1 MGKFKRPLQALLSA
15 DLRHAQRHTLRLA
28 ASTQTE
34 SGATNVLIHDLSENG
49 LSFETGAVLNV
60 GETVLVDLPF
70 IGPTEGAIVW
80 NDGSQF
86 GCEFLEPISNSTL
99 SAALL
104 RAPGSPQNDNTGIP
118 FDEIPIGI
126 KPSLDEITEWK
137 VEFEQSQVPLG
148 YRLVGFRQTPEGVLI
163 AMLSKTN

>member
-1 MGKFKRPLQALLSA
+1 M
-15 DLRHAQRHTLRLA
+15 RLA

-34 SGATNVLIHDLSENG
+34 SGATNGLIHDLSENG
-49 LSFETGAVLNV
+49 LSLETDAVLNI

-70 IGPTEGAIVW
+70 IGATEGKIIW
-80 NDGSQF
+80 KEDKLY
-86 GCEFLEPISNSTL
+86 GCEFLEPISNATL

-104 RAPGSPQNDNTGIP
+104 RSPAPPQDAASGIP
-118 FDEIPIGI
+118 VEEVPIGI

-148 YRLVGFRQTPEGVLI
+148 YRLIGFRQTPEGVLI